1 METKKSRIALYSRVS
16 TNKQTNA
23 NQIHR
28 LVEYANQ
35 KGADFDLY
43 EEVESSRKTR
53 PVKQDL
59 LKKLRN
65 GEYNSVVV
73 YKLDRWARSSTE
85 LILEVQELIDK
96 KIGFHSVSD
105 NLDFNSSMGKLH
117 FQILSAF
124 AEFERNLISE
134 RTKEG
139 LARVKMQGIKKLG
152 RPKGSKDS
160 KPRPKSGYYVREA
173 NKRKDRKMV
182 ENNNITSISNNT
194 PPNN

>member
-1 METKKSRIALYSRVS
+1 MENRKTRVALYSRVS

-35 KGADFDLY
+35 KDVEFDLY

-65 GEYNSVVV
+65 GEYESVVV

-182 ENNNITSISNNT
+182 ENNNIISISNNT

>member
-35 KGADFDLY
+35 QGFEFDLY

-65 GEYNSVVV
+65 GEYDSVVV

-182 ENNNITSISNNT
+182 ENNNIISISNNT

>member
-35 KGADFDLY
+35 KGVYFDLY

-65 GEYNSVVV
+65 GEYDSVVV

-182 ENNNITSISNNT
+182 EYNNITSILNNT

>member
-1 METKKSRIALYSRVS
+1 MENRKTRVALYSRVS

-28 LVEYANQ
+28 LVDYAKQ
-35 KGADFDLY
+35 KGVEFDLY

-65 GEYNSVVV
+65 GEYDSVVV

-85 LILEVQELIDK
+85 LILEIQELLDK
-96 KIGFHSVSD
+96 KIGFFSVSD
-105 NLDFNSSMGKLH
+105 NLDFNSSMGRLH
-117 FQILSAF
+117 FHILSAF
-124 AEFERNLISE
+124 ADFERALISE
-134 RTKEG
+134 RTKAS
-139 LARVKMQGIKKLG
+139 LARIKLQGVKLG

-173 NKRKDRKMV
+173 NKRKDKK
-182 ENNNITSISNNT
+182 NNKGE
-194 PPNN
+194 

>member
-28 LVEYANQ
+28 LVDYANQ
-35 KGADFDLY
+35 QGFEFDLY

-65 GEYNSVVV
+65 GEYDSVVV

>member
-35 KGADFDLY
+35 QGFEFDLY

-65 GEYNSVVV
+65 GEYDSVVV
-73 YKLDRWARSSTE
+73 YKFDRWARSSTE

-182 ENNNITSISNNT
+182 ENNNIISISNNT